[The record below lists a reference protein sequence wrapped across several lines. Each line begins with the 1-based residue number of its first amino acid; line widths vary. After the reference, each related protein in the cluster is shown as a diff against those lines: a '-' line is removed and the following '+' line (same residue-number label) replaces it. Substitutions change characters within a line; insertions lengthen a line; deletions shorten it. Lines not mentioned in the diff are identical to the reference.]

1 MRADIIKVWV
11 DDVNVNIQTSDGQV
25 KSEKIAD
32 YYRLCNATPEE
43 RQAFEYDNMG
53 IHWSELDEDLSYE
66 GFFDYVP
73 SPQSE
78 IRNKLGELPDIC
90 NMGYIAQRYFGKT
103 RQWLYQRL
111 NGNIVNGKPA
121 QFTKEEIKILN
132 EALQDISKKINAI
145 SIS

>member
-1 MRADIIKVWV
+1 MKLQKLWFDDKYICIKTDAGKVGKLPLN
-11 DDVNVNIQTSDGQV
+11 DFP
-25 KSEKIAD
+25 KL
-32 YYRLCNATPEE
+32 RFATKEQRDAYELSP
-43 RQAFEYDNMG
+43 FG
-53 IHWSELDEDLSYE
+53 IHWLQLDEDLSYE

-78 IRNKLGELPDIC
+78 VRRKLGELPDIC

-111 NGNIVNGKPA
+111 NGNLVNGKPA
-121 QFTKEEIKILN
+121 QFTQEEIKILN
-132 EALQDISKKINAI
+132 EALQDIGQKISSI

>member
-1 MRADIIKVWV
+1 MKLRKLWF
-11 DDVNVNIQTSDGQV
+11 DDKCVCIETDTG
-25 KSEKIAD
+25 KIG
-32 YYRLCNATPEE
+32 RLPLNDFPKLRFATKEQRDAYELSP
-43 RQAFEYDNMG
+43 FG
-53 IHWSELDEDLSYE
+53 IHWPQLDEDLSYE

-73 SPQSE
+73 SPRSE
-78 IRNKLGELPDIC
+78 VRRKLGELPDIC

-132 EALQDISKKINAI
+132 EALQDIGRKISSI
-145 SIS
+145 SIG